1 MSGVEDG
8 SFIHFYDALERWS
21 NSQVLKRK
29 SIFSN
34 ASVVELLDGHCFIGH
49 PGVSEVTFHSKKEV
63 YTTTQKSFCLLS
75 GIFTTLTLFKLWT
88 STLKANHTTRQLL
101 EINLLKI
108 GQAILLRK
116 L

>member
-49 PGVSEVTFHSKKEV
+49 PGVSEVTFHSKKGGV
-63 YTTTQKSFCLLS
+63 HYNTKKLLPS
-75 GIFTTLTLFKLWT
+75 IGNFYNFDTFQALDFNLESESYNS
-88 STLKANHTTRQLL
+88 STP
-101 EINLLKI
+101 
-108 GQAILLRK
+108 
-116 L
+116 

>member
-63 YTTTQKSFCLLS
+63 YTTTQKTFCYYREFL
-75 GIFTTLTLFKLWT
+75 
-88 STLKANHTTRQLL
+88 QL
-101 EINLLKI
+101 
-108 GQAILLRK
+108 
-116 L
+116 

>member
-49 PGVSEVTFHSKKEV
+49 PGVCEVTFHSKKV
-63 YTTTQKSFCLLS
+63 
-75 GIFTTLTLFKLWT
+75 
-88 STLKANHTTRQLL
+88 
-101 EINLLKI
+101 
-108 GQAILLRK
+108 
-116 L
+116 